1 MKLRKGNLHIAE
13 IKRNSKIM
21 EDAST
26 EIIEHRCIEWNIV
39 KKIVPITKPHFVYWH
54 LNNTFTCKCK
64 HTLFLFA
71 VFVCAVH
78 QPVGSTRASVAV
90 ITLGEILSNF
100 VLLSVMFTDCKI

>member
-54 LNNTFTCKCK
+54 LNNKFTCKCK
-64 HTLFLFA
+64 TYIVPFCSICLCSSPA
-71 VFVCAVH
+71 RWVH
-78 QPVGSTRASVAV
+78 KSIGCNYHPWGNSLQLCTAFRYVHR
-90 ITLGEILSNF
+90 L
-100 VLLSVMFTDCKI
+100 

>member
-26 EIIEHRCIEWNIV
+26 EIIEHHRCIEWNIV

-54 LNNTFTCKCK
+54 
-64 HTLFLFA
+64 
-71 VFVCAVH
+71 
-78 QPVGSTRASVAV
+78 
-90 ITLGEILSNF
+90 
-100 VLLSVMFTDCKI
+100 

>member
-39 KKIVPITKPHFVYWH
+39 KKNSSDNKT
-54 LNNTFTCKCK
+54 TFC
-64 HTLFLFA
+64 
-71 VFVCAVH
+71 
-78 QPVGSTRASVAV
+78 
-90 ITLGEILSNF
+90 
-100 VLLSVMFTDCKI
+100 LLALKQ

>member
-39 KKIVPITKPHFVYWH
+39 KKIVPITKPHLRVSA
-54 LNNTFTCKCK
+54 K